1 MKRTVISIVA
11 GLLMT
16 MTAQAQPQVLGKSHA
31 MQRVEVKNHYLLLPV
46 QEREDN
52 ATIKVLANNQQVQ
65 KFNVRLAVDKVDY
78 YVPLE
83 VCSIRMAFTTYIIN
97 ITLMALCGRT

>member
-1 MKRTVISIVA
+1 MMYLCSRVQNNQITSKMKRTVISIVA
-11 GLLMT
+11 ALLMT
-16 MTAQAQPQVLGKSHA
+16 MSAQAQLQVLGKSHA

-65 KFNVRLAVDKVDY
+65 
-78 YVPLE
+78 
-83 VCSIRMAFTTYIIN
+83 
-97 ITLMALCGRT
+97 